1 MTPEETGKAY
11 DTITHLWTR
20 PEFNQK
26 NGLTAYQKALSFLAD
41 TPSQEPDTVPSEALD
56 KGEALDKREAPNE
69 EKASNKDKLEKR
81 GYALDIGCGCTNRF
95 VPIIERTGLTYEG
108 IDISKDML
116 AIAASQLPAHTFYC
130 ADVCTF
136 TIPKHYSFISAW
148 DSFWHIPLS
157 QQEPLLKKLVDHLD
171 DNGVLLFSCGGT
183 GESGQHTNEVMG
195 PEVYYASLGLH
206 RYLEILMEAGGF
218 IRHVEFDQHPEL
230 HTIIIVQK
238 KQSKNKAE

>member
-56 KGEALDKREAPNE
+56 KGEALSKGEALGKGE
-69 EKASNKDKLEKR
+69 ASNKDKPKKR

-95 VPIIERTGLTYEG
+95 VPVIERAGLTYEG
-108 IDISKDML
+108 IDVSKDML
-116 AIAASQLPAHTFYC
+116 AIATSQLPAHTFYC

-148 DSFWHIPLS
+148 DSFWHIPLT

-171 DNGVLLFSCGGT
+171 DDGVLLFSCGGT
-183 GESGQHTNEVMG
+183 DESGQHTNEVMG

-206 RYLEILMEAGGF
+206 RYIEILIEAGGF
-218 IRHVEFDQHPEL
+218 VRHVEFDQHPEL

-238 KQSKNKAE
+238 RIAKKTQ

>member
-1 MTPEETGKAY
+1 MTPEDTGKAY

-41 TPSQEPDTVPSEALD
+41 TTSQEPDTVPSEALN
-56 KGEALDKREAPNE
+56 KGEALGKSEAPE
-69 EKASNKDKLEKR
+69 DEPKKR

-95 VPIIERTGLTYEG
+95 VPIVESAGLTYEG
-108 IDISKDML
+108 IDVSKEML
-116 AIAASQLPAHTFYC
+116 AIAKAQLPAHTFYC

-148 DSFWHIPLS
+148 DSFWHIPLT
-157 QQEPLLKKLVDHLD
+157 QQEPLLKKLVNHLSD
-171 DNGVLLFSCGGT
+171 EGVLLFSCGGT
-183 GESGQHTNEVMG
+183 DESGQHTNEVMG

>member
-56 KGEALDKREAPNE
+56 KGEAPNE

-108 IDISKDML
+108 IDVSKDML
-116 AIAASQLPAHTFYC
+116 AIATSQLPDHTFYC

-148 DSFWHIPLS
+148 DSFWHIPLT
-157 QQEPLLKKLVDHLD
+157 QQEPLLKKLVDHLND
-171 DNGVLLFSCGGT
+171 DGVLLFSCGGT
-183 GESGQHTNEVMG
+183 GESGQHTNKVMG

-206 RYLEILMEAGGF
+206 RYIEILIEAGGF
-218 IRHVEFDQHPEL
+218 VRHVEFDQHPEL

-238 KQSKNKAE
+238 RTAQKTQ

>member
-26 NGLTAYQKALSFLAD
+26 NGITAYQKALSFLAD

-56 KGEALDKREAPNE
+56 KGEALDKSEAPNKGE
-69 EKASNKDKLEKR
+69 ASNKDKPKKR

-95 VPIIERTGLTYEG
+95 VPVIERAGLTYEG
-108 IDISKDML
+108 IDVSKDML
-116 AIAASQLPAHTFYC
+116 AIATSQLPAHTFYC

-148 DSFWHIPLS
+148 DSFWHIPLT

-171 DNGVLLFSCGGT
+171 DDGVLLFSCGGT
-183 GESGQHTNEVMG
+183 DESGQHTNEVMG

-206 RYLEILMEAGGF
+206 RYIEILIEAGGF
-218 IRHVEFDQHPEL
+218 VRHVEFDQHPEL

-238 KQSKNKAE
+238 RTAQKTQ

>member
-11 DTITHLWTR
+11 DTITHRWTR

-26 NGLTAYQKALSFLAD
+26 NGITAYQKALSFLPQA
-41 TPSQEPDTVPSEALD
+41 PQLEQNRVHS
-56 KGEALDKREAPNE
+56 RAPNE
-69 EKASNKDKLEKR
+69 GEAQDR

-95 VPIIERTGLTYEG
+95 IPIIENKGLTYEG
-108 IDISKDML
+108 IDVSKDML
-116 AIAASQLPAHTFYC
+116 AIAKSQAPAHTFYC

-136 TIPKHYSFISAW
+136 TLTKHYSFISAW
-148 DSFWHIPLS
+148 DSFWHIPLT
-157 QQEPLLKKLVDHLD
+157 QQEPLLKKLMNHLND
-171 DNGVLLFSCGGT
+171 EGVLLFSCGGT
-183 GESGQHTNEVMG
+183 GESGEHTNKVMG

-206 RYLEILMEAGGF
+206 RYLEILMKAGGF

-238 KQSKNKAE
+238 RTEQK

>member
-56 KGEALDKREAPNE
+56 KREALGKGEAPNE

-95 VPIIERTGLTYEG
+95 VPIIERAGLTYEG
-108 IDISKDML
+108 IDVSKDML
-116 AIAASQLPAHTFYC
+116 AIATSQLPAHTFYC

-148 DSFWHIPLS
+148 DSFWHIPLT
-157 QQEPLLKKLVDHLD
+157 QQEPLLKKLVDHLND
-171 DNGVLLFSCGGT
+171 DGVLLFTCGGT
-183 GESGQHTNEVMG
+183 GESGQHTNKVMG

-206 RYLEILMEAGGF
+206 RYIEILIEAGGF
-218 IRHVEFDQHPEL
+218 VRHVEFDQHPEL

-238 KQSKNKAE
+238 

>member
-26 NGLTAYQKALSFLAD
+26 NGITAYQKALSFLAD
-41 TPSQEPDTVPSEALD
+41 NPSQEPDTLPSEALG
-56 KGEALDKREAPNE
+56 KGEAI
-69 EKASNKDKLEKR
+69 NKDKPKKR

-95 VPIIERTGLTYEG
+95 VPVIERAGLTYEG
-108 IDISKDML
+108 IDVSKDML
-116 AIAASQLPAHTFYC
+116 AIATSQLPAHTFYC

-136 TIPKHYSFISAW
+136 TIPKHYSFISAC
-148 DSFWHIPLS
+148 DSFWHIPLT

-171 DNGVLLFSCGGT
+171 DDGVLLFSCGGT
-183 GESGQHTNEVMG
+183 DESGQHTNEVMG

-206 RYLEILMEAGGF
+206 RYIEILIEAGGF
-218 IRHVEFDQHPEL
+218 VRHVEFDQHPEL

-238 KQSKNKAE
+238 RTAQKTQ

>member
-26 NGLTAYQKALSFLAD
+26 NGMTAYQKALSFLPD
-41 TPSQEPDTVPSEALD
+41 IPSQEPDTVPSEAPN
-56 KGEALDKREAPNE
+56 KGDE
-69 EKASNKDKLEKR
+69 SNQVKPKKR

-95 VPIIERTGLTYEG
+95 VQIVESAGLTYEG
-108 IDISKDML
+108 IDVSEEML
-116 AIAASQLPAHTFYC
+116 AIATTQLPAHTFYC

-136 TIPKHYSFISAW
+136 TMPKHYSFISAW
-148 DSFWHIPLS
+148 DSFWHIPLT
-157 QQEPLLKKLVDHLD
+157 QQEPLLKKLVNHLD
-171 DNGVLLFSCGGT
+171 DDGVLLFSCGGT
-183 GESGQHTNEVMG
+183 DESGQHTNEVMG

-218 IRHVEFDQHPEL
+218 VRHVEFDQHPEL

-238 KQSKNKAE
+238 RAAQKTQ

>member
-11 DTITHLWTR
+11 DTITHRWTR

-26 NGLTAYQKALSFLAD
+26 NGIIAYQKALSFLPQAPQPEQD
-41 TPSQEPDTVPSEALD
+41 KVHSKAPN
-56 KGEALDKREAPNE
+56 KGEVLSERKTQEY
-69 EKASNKDKLEKR
+69 

-95 VPIIERTGLTYEG
+95 VPIIESNGLTYEG
-108 IDISKDML
+108 IDVSRDML
-116 AIAASQLPAHTFYC
+116 AIAKSQLPAHTFYC

-136 TIPKHYSFISAW
+136 TLTKHYSFISAW
-148 DSFWHIPLS
+148 DSFWHIPLT
-157 QQEPLLKKLVDHLD
+157 QQEPLLKKLMNHLND
-171 DNGVLLFSCGGT
+171 GGVLLFSCGGT
-183 GESGQHTNEVMG
+183 YESGQHTNEVMG

-218 IRHVEFDQHPEL
+218 IRHVEFDQHPEQ

-238 KQSKNKAE
+238 RIEQK

>member
-11 DTITHLWTR
+11 DTITQLWTR

-26 NGLTAYQKALSFLAD
+26 NGITAYQKALSFLPD
-41 TPSQEPDTVPSEALD
+41 TPSQEPDTVRSEAP
-56 KGEALDKREAPNE
+56 KGGEALKEEVPNE
-69 EKASNKDKLEKR
+69 GDSINKDKPKKQA
-81 GYALDIGCGCTNRF
+81 YALDIGCGCTNRF
-95 VPIIERTGLTYEG
+95 VPIIESAGLTYEG
-108 IDISKDML
+108 IDVSKNML
-116 AIAASQLPAHTFYC
+116 AVATAQLPAHTFYC

-148 DSFWHIPLS
+148 DSFWHIPLT
-157 QQEPLLKKLVDHLD
+157 QQEPLLKKLVNHLD
-171 DNGVLLFSCGGT
+171 YDGVLLFSCGGT

-206 RYLEILMEAGGF
+206 RYIEILIEAGGF
-218 IRHVEFDQHPEL
+218 IRHIEFDQHPEL

-238 KQSKNKAE
+238 RTAHKT

>member
-11 DTITHLWTR
+11 DTITHRWTR

-26 NGLTAYQKALSFLAD
+26 NGITAYQKALSFLQD
-41 TPSQEPDTVPSEALD
+41 TLSQEPDALPIEALKD
-56 KGEALDKREAPNE
+56 GPN
-69 EKASNKDKLEKR
+69 KR

-95 VPIIERTGLTYEG
+95 VPIIESAGLTYEG
-108 IDISKDML
+108 IDVSKEML
-116 AIAASQLPAHTFYC
+116 AIATTQLPAHTFYC

-136 TIPKHYSFISAW
+136 TLPRQYSFISAW
-148 DSFWHIPLS
+148 DSFWHIPLT
-157 QQEPLLKKLVDHLD
+157 QQAPLLKKLVNHLD
-171 DNGVLLFSCGGT
+171 DDGVLLFSCGGT

-218 IRHVEFDQHPEL
+218 IRHVEFDQYPEL

-238 KQSKNKAE
+238 KLSKNKAE

>member
-1 MTPEETGKAY
+1 MTPEDTGKAY

-26 NGLTAYQKALSFLAD
+26 NGITAYQKALSFLAD
-41 TPSQEPDTVPSEALD
+41 TPSQEPDTVPSEALN
-56 KGEALDKREAPNE
+56 KGEAP
-69 EKASNKDKLEKR
+69 KDEPKKR

-95 VPIIERTGLTYEG
+95 VPIVESAGLTYEG
-108 IDISKDML
+108 IDVSKEML
-116 AIAASQLPAHTFYC
+116 AIATAQLPAHTFYC

-148 DSFWHIPLS
+148 DSFWHIPLT
-157 QQEPLLKKLVDHLD
+157 QQEPSLKKLVNHLSD
-171 DNGVLLFSCGGT
+171 EGVLLFSCGGT
-183 GESGQHTNEVMG
+183 DESGQHTNEVMG